1 MNTTKKD
8 ETKIVRNAKRGT
20 VFLQPDLLE
29 AYNLLFDDIPG
40 KSPYVFD
47 SDVEE
52 PEDYEPT
59 LGNVY
64 VEYDSMI

>member
-1 MNTTKKD
+1 MNGEHQKD
-8 ETKIVRNAKRGT
+8 YNTMAKIIRYDEFEKFT
-20 VFLQPDLLE
+20 DLL
-29 AYNLLFDDIPG
+29 LR

>member
-1 MNTTKKD
+1 MNGERQKD
-8 ETKIVRNAKRGT
+8 YNIMAKIIRYGEFEKFT
-20 VFLQPDLLE
+20 DLLLE
-29 AYNLLFDDIPG
+29 

-64 VEYDSMI
+64 VEDDSMI

>member
-1 MNTTKKD
+1 MA
-8 ETKIVRNAKRGT
+8 KIIKYGEFEKFT
-20 VFLQPDLLE
+20 DLLLE
-29 AYNLLFDDIPG
+29 

-64 VEYDSMI
+64 VEDDSMI